1 MSGTPHNIN
10 SDLDFSRK
18 TMATLIDVL
27 PGFVYRSLYDCN
39 WTIQFVSNQCYEIT
53 GYTPEELINNTL
65 ISFNDIIHPEYREYL
80 YDRWGALLKVDG
92 SLKEEY
98 RIIRKD
104 GKVVW
109 IQQYGHGVFDENNKL
124 ICLDGYITDITAR
137 KEAEDKMVQKNM
149 ELYVSKERAEENDK
163 LKTAFIS
170 NLSHEI
176 RTPMNVILG
185 FAEMLK
191 DSGTLP
197 VERNNYIDI
206 INQSGLHLLSIINDI
221 IEISKIES
229 RKVSPN
235 YEGVDINLLMDVV
248 VNTMS
253 TSITPGKKLKL
264 RYLKPKEHLRDII
277 STDPAKLRQ
286 IIENLISNSIKFTNV
301 GYVDFWYDIDRSGE
315 GKIVFY
321 VKDTGIG
328 IKNTSPENVFEK
340 YRKVLYKD
348 NSGSEGSG
356 LGLAISKAYV
366 EMLGGEI
373 NVESEYGK
381 GSLFRFS
388 IPMIIC
394 KKCDESTS
402 ETPVIKGEPMLTPL
416 RILVAEDE
424 DTNFLYISALLTKY
438 NHSVYRASNGK
449 EAVDIVKEND
459 DLDLV
464 LMDIKMPILNGY
476 DALKLI
482 KKLKPYLPVVAQTAY
497 ALSDDEQNIRAAG
510 FDGYIAKPIMKNQ
523 LVNIIDSIHKH

>member
-229 RKVSPN
+229 RKVS
-235 YEGVDINLLMDVV
+235 
-248 VNTMS
+248 
-253 TSITPGKKLKL
+253 
-264 RYLKPKEHLRDII
+264 
-277 STDPAKLRQ
+277 
-286 IIENLISNSIKFTNV
+286 
-301 GYVDFWYDIDRSGE
+301 
-315 GKIVFY
+315 
-321 VKDTGIG
+321 
-328 IKNTSPENVFEK
+328 
-340 YRKVLYKD
+340 
-348 NSGSEGSG
+348 
-356 LGLAISKAYV
+356 
-366 EMLGGEI
+366 
-373 NVESEYGK
+373 
-381 GSLFRFS
+381 
-388 IPMIIC
+388 
-394 KKCDESTS
+394 
-402 ETPVIKGEPMLTPL
+402 
-416 RILVAEDE
+416 
-424 DTNFLYISALLTKY
+424 
-438 NHSVYRASNGK
+438 
-449 EAVDIVKEND
+449 
-459 DLDLV
+459 
-464 LMDIKMPILNGY
+464 
-476 DALKLI
+476 
-482 KKLKPYLPVVAQTAY
+482 
-497 ALSDDEQNIRAAG
+497 
-510 FDGYIAKPIMKNQ
+510 
-523 LVNIIDSIHKH
+523 